1 MANIK
6 NIVLG
11 ATVSAVTVLA
21 AVGVMKH
28 ISNTNESQDNARN
41 ADDDFYELKVINGDI
56 YNAESLDEVVDAM
69 HRANEI
75 FARHNTDEKFR
86 ELHAKVL
93 EYGVERSC
101 EFLDECKKEKEA

>member
-11 ATVSAVTVLA
+11 ATVCAVTTLA

-28 ISNTNESQDNARN
+28 ISNVNENAE
-41 ADDDFYELKVINGDI
+41 DDFYELKVINGDI
-56 YNAESLDEVVDAM
+56 FNAESIDEVVDAM

-75 FARHNTDEKFR
+75 FARHNDDEKFR
-86 ELHAKVL
+86 KLHAKVMD
-93 EYGVERSC
+93 YGTQRSC
-101 EFLDECKKEKEA
+101 EFLENEKKEA